1 MREVYEELLRLE
13 AAGTPAALAVVTGA
27 KGSTPQVLGA
37 KLVVRADGVL
47 VGTVGGGAF
56 EKAVVDAALEVIR
69 EGVPRN
75 VQFSLTGELGM
86 CCGGTMQA
94 FIEPVRA
101 RERLVIFGAGH
112 VGRAT
117 AATARSVGFQVVVVD
132 DRPDWSTA
140 DRFPGCELHL
150 DEPEDFLDAFG
161 PLRPADSILITTHD
175 HARDRAIVDLVIA
188 GPQRWTGMIGSR
200 RKAAK
205 TRDHLRLRGR
215 SEEVVG
221 RLVSPVGVA
230 IDARSPEEI
239 AVSIVAALIAV
250 RHEGRE
256 KRPRPRVIE
265 GQKAERTSA

>member
-1 MREVYEELLRLE
+1 MREVYEELLRLQD
-13 AAGTPAALAVVTGA
+13 AGAPGALAVVTGA

-37 KLVVRADGVL
+37 KMVVRADGTL

-56 EKAVVDAALEVIR
+56 ELAVVQAALEVID

-94 FIEPVRA
+94 FIEPVTA

-112 VGRAT
+112 VARAT
-117 AATARSVGFQVVVVD
+117 AATARSVGFSVTVVD
-132 DRPDWSTA
+132 DRAQWNTA
-140 DRFPGCELHL
+140 DRFPDCALSA
-150 DEPEDFLDAFG
+150 DEPEDFLDSLAP
-161 PLRPADSILITTHD
+161 PLRASDSVLVTTHD
-175 HARDRAIVDLVIA
+175 HARDRAIVDLVIE

-215 SEEVVG
+215 SDELVD

-230 IDARSPEEI
+230 IDARTPEEI

-265 GQKAERTSA
+265 GGVPG